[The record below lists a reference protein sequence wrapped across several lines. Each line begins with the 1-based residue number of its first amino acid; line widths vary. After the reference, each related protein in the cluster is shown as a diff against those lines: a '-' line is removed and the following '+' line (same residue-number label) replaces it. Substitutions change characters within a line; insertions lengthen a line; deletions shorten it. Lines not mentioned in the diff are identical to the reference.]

1 MNARVNPS
9 NLSPDELQQ
18 DADRMR
24 RQIGSTVERLRTRLT
39 PRNIVSEIAEGAGM
53 QDVTPRS
60 VVDFA
65 ARRHPISTVLVGL
78 GLGVLA
84 FSVLK
89 SSEKG
94 GPGALHQTFSSL
106 AQSARNSFNAHAA
119 AKREDFV
126 RAAEAHLTA
135 GAGQLS
141 GAVEKKL
148 GDVVSLV
155 PAPVEAR
162 PLIESALQLLLVS
175 AMEAIFAKA
184 RNSPA
189 SN

>member
-89 SSEKG
+89 SSAT
-94 GPGALHQTFSSL
+94 P
-106 AQSARNSFNAHAA
+106 
-119 AKREDFV
+119 DFF
-126 RAAEAHLTA
+126 LA
-135 GAGQLS
+135 GAIRAKFVQRSRRGQTRGLRPRGR
-141 GAVEKKL
+141 GAFDRRR
-148 GDVVSLV
+148 G
-155 PAPVEAR
+155 AA
-162 PLIESALQLLLVS
+162 
-175 AMEAIFAKA
+175 
-184 RNSPA
+184 
-189 SN
+189 